1 MPPYQG
7 VFEKMNFPKYSFK
20 EYPKRVVG
28 PGGKRVTVHS
38 QKEEVQLE
46 MSKPAEETVA
56 NPLAEENAKL
66 VAELAALR
74 AQMEKE
80 GAEKLSAKEKAKA
93 EAVKKAEDEEKA
105 RAEKVKK
112 EEEEAEAEKVKATLA
127 AQKPKSLAETLSK
140 KD

>member
-20 EYPKRVVG
+20 EYPKIVIG

-66 VAELAALR
+66 AAELAEAR
-74 AQMEKE
+74 AQLEKI
-80 GAEKLSAKEKAKA
+80 GTEKLSAKEKAKA
-93 EAVKKAEDEEKA
+93 DAVAKAEEEEKA
-105 RAEKVKK
+105 RVEKAKK
-112 EEEEAEAEKVKATLA
+112 EEEEAEAAKVKSTLA